1 MTFSSK
7 WMAWLPWI
15 VGLALLHTWIYTP
28 FLSSDLFYLA
38 FHGGFAACL
47 VAGALLYR
55 RRPQGT
61 AVRAVAPWVAAAL
74 MGLGAA
80 LVVLCNGGASALVQ
94 VLCAAASGAGCAY
107 CFARWFEAFC
117 RQGLAMAAG
126 ATLLA
131 FSLSALLRLAIVAL
145 YAVAATPTLAVL
157 VLLPF
162 ASCVLL
168 GRFPSGGEDVPA
180 HDVAPSSRPGHWW
193 LLCVGEL
200 VFYGLVFGVMRN
212 GINEWT
218 LTTPSMVAN
227 HGLRIAFPLLLFWW
241 LETRDNASAR
251 ASAWVRGGF
260 MVVAVALLAGL
271 FFGGMGEATAAAVVS
286 AARSFVSILIYLRLF
301 SMVEQRGV
309 HPMVAYGAVR
319 GVYEGALVV
328 GLLLYGQLQELGLF
342 GGVPF
347 NAVYFAISCVALLLL
362 NDFGSL
368 LARHPQ
374 GESPAPSGAV
384 DPYGLMRARYGLS
397 EREEEVLRLTCK
409 GHTKRRMAE
418 MLSLSEDTIRYHSRN
433 LYAKLG
439 IHSRQ
444 ELLDLV
450 EDGALPDARPCQ
462 PGL

>member
-7 WMAWLPWI
+7 WIAWSPWI
-15 VGLALLHTWIYTP
+15 AGLALLHAWIYTP

-38 FHGGFAACL
+38 FHGGFAGCL
-47 VAGALLYR
+47 AAGALFYR
-55 RRPQGT
+55 WRPQGSSLRP
-61 AVRAVAPWVAAAL
+61 AAPWVAAGL
-74 MGLGAA
+74 MGLGAV
-80 LVVLCNGGASALVQ
+80 LVVLCSGGESAATQ
-94 VLCAAASGAGCAY
+94 VTCAIVSGAGCAY

-117 RQGLAMAAG
+117 RRGVTMAAG

-131 FSLSALLRLAIVAL
+131 FSLSALVRLAIVAL
-145 YAVAATPTLAVL
+145 CTVAAIPTLVVL

-162 ASCVLL
+162 VSCALL
-168 GRFPSGGEDVPA
+168 A
-180 HDVAPSSRPGHWW
+180 HLPPNQESSLTNAPAPSHGAGRWW
-193 LLCVGEL
+193 LLPLGEL

-227 HGLRIAFPLLLFWW
+227 HGLRIVFPLLLFWW
-241 LETRDNASAR
+241 LETRDTASLR
-251 ASAWVRGGF
+251 TGAWVRGGF
-260 MVVAVALLAGL
+260 MAVAVLLLAGL
-271 FFGGMGEATAAAVVS
+271 FFSGMGEATAAAVVS

-301 SMVEQRGV
+301 SAVEQRGV

-328 GLLLYGQLQELGLF
+328 GLLLYGQLQKLDLF
-342 GGVPF
+342 GDVPF

-368 LARHPQ
+368 LARHPR
-374 GESPAPSGAV
+374 GNSPASQGSV
-384 DPYGLMRARYGLS
+384 DTYGLMRARYGLS

-439 IHSRQ
+439 VHSRQ

-450 EDGALPDARPCQ
+450 EDGALLDAHSC
-462 PGL
+462 